1 MATLKVD
8 TIAKAKGVSM
18 SRLQLD
24 SRLNMS
30 IISRYWH
37 NKVRSVDL
45 DVLGKIAKA
54 LDVSVTDLI
63 EETSGSGAPGAEQSG
78 GR

>member
-8 TIAKAKGVSM
+8 VIAKAKGINM
-18 SRLQLD
+18 STLQLD

-37 NKVRSVDL
+37 NKVRAVDL

-63 EETSGSGAPGAEQSG
+63 EEKAEETEAGAEQADK
-78 GR
+78 R